1 MANPEMLVAQL
12 AEEPNEPCCS
22 EAEAPLASHGGMLRA
37 ELPPSASQAESAT
50 LPVFAPPTIRLRR
63 GGPSD
68 GRGEPD
74 AAAEAIP
81 CPRRLRRSREAIVD
95 DDGNNEADER
105 THCLAEFD
113 LLQAEQRTAA
123 AALALIEEHEQSDNR
138 VTRPPAP
145 RRLDGRSPADDGGD
159 ALE

>member
-1 MANPEMLVAQL
+1 MAHLESAVAQL

-22 EAEAPLASHGGMLRA
+22 EAEAPLASHGGMQRA

-81 CPRRLRRSREAIVD
+81 CPRRLRRSKEAIVD
-95 DDGNNEADER
+95 DDGNNEADE
-105 THCLAEFD
+105 FD
-113 LLQAEQRTAA
+113 LLQAGQREKDDRDARR
-123 AALALIEEHEQSDNR
+123 ALLESQHAW
-138 VTRPPAP
+138 
-145 RRLDGRSPADDGGD
+145 GRSTRR
-159 ALE
+159 